1 MRYNG
6 IEVEILEYSNKGIIL
21 LVSYEKSKYRIQVLF
36 KADTKHLRLKI
47 TNEVTEQEWM
57 IQ

>member
-1 MRYNG
+1 MRHNG
-6 IEVEILEYSNKGIIL
+6 IEVEIIEYSNKGIIF
-21 LVSYEKSKYRIQVLF
+21 LVAYEKSKYRIQVLF

-47 TNEVTEQEWM
+47 TNKVTEQEWN

>member
-1 MRYNG
+1 MRHSG
-6 IEVEILEYSNKGIIL
+6 IEVEIMEYSNKGIIV
-21 LVSYEKSKYRIQVLF
+21 LVSYEKSKYRIQILF

>member
-6 IEVEILEYSNKGIIL
+6 IEVEIIEYSNKGIIF

-47 TNEVTEQEWM
+47 TNEVTEQEWN